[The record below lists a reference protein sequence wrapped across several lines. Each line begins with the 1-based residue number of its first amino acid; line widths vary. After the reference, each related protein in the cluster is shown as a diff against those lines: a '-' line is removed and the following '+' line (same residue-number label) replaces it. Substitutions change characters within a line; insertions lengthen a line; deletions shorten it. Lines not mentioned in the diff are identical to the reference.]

1 MGGLV
6 AVIIKTG
13 VVTLMS
19 SAVVKALGQK
29 ETSDIIKAAGI
40 SIVGIDTLRAL
51 QPLIK
56 GMQDFNTALG
66 VNIDK
71 VGQIFDKIT
80 FWN

>member
-40 SIVGIDTLRAL
+40 SIIGIDTLKAL
-51 QPLIK
+51 QPLVK
-56 GMQDFNTALG
+56 GVKEFNTALNL
-66 VNIDK
+66 NIDK
-71 VGQIFDKIT
+71 IGQVLDKVT